1 MSQPDDLDFDG
12 KTVLV
17 VGGSSGIGNGIAQ
30 AFLRRGAAVH
40 VWGTRKT
47 AADYSA
53 DEGSVLGGL
62 HYQQLDVQDREALD
76 AYTPPFEALDVLVQS
91 QGLVL
96 YRRAEFNMADF
107 SRVLGVNLMSVMACA
122 LKFREL
128 LARRHGTMIVIN
140 SIAAYLATKG
150 NPAYNAS
157 KAGVLGLTRNLA
169 QAWAADGIRVNGIA
183 PGLVDTKLTRV
194 TTQDP
199 ARLARTLERI
209 PLGRLGTVEEMAGVA
224 LFLASPLSSY
234 MTGQTLLVDGGRL
247 L

>member
-1 MSQPDDLDFDG
+1 MSALNDLDFEG

-17 VGGSSGIGNGIAQ
+17 VGGSSGIGNGIAR
-30 AFLRRGAAVH
+30 AFLRRGAMVH
-40 VWGTRKT
+40 VWGTRKSP
-47 AADYSA
+47 ADYAA
-53 DEGSVLGGL
+53 DEGSVLEGL
-62 HYQQLDVQDREALD
+62 HYQQLDVQDRSALD
-76 AYTPPFEALDVLVQS
+76 AYDPPFDALDVLVQS

-96 YRRAEFNMADF
+96 YRRAEFNMSEF
-107 SRVLGVNLMSVMACA
+107 SRVIDVNLLSVMACA
-122 LKFREL
+122 MKFRDF
-128 LARRHGTMIVIN
+128 LAQNHGAMIIIN

-169 QAWAADGIRVNGIA
+169 QSWAGEGIRVNGIA
-183 PGLVDTKLTRV
+183 PGLVDSKLTRV

-199 ARLARTLERI
+199 ARLAGTLKRI
-209 PLGRLGTVEEMAGVA
+209 PMGRLGTVEEMAGVA
-224 LFLASPLSSY
+224 LFLASSLSSY